1 MTDAERVASF
11 THDPFLVWDGPNVTN
26 RLAAFGQDGVEL
38 NESRMRMV
46 LDHIV
51 DAIITTNDRGV
62 IESVNSAAETM
73 FGLSSEQMI
82 GNLFST
88 LLAEPYRQQYERYFA
103 GYTQGSAA
111 AALGVNTQIR
121 GQRIPSGPF
130 PLICTVT
137 EMQFGNE
144 RKLIV
149 IAHDASSQQDQNKRS
164 A

>member
-1 MTDAERVASF
+1 
-11 THDPFLVWDGPNVTN
+11 
-26 RLAAFGQDGVEL
+26 
-38 NESRMRMV
+38 MRMV

-51 DAIITTNDRGV
+51 DAIITTNDTGV
-62 IESVNSAAETM
+62 VELVNSAAEAM
-73 FGLSSEQMI
+73 FGLSSKHMI
-82 GNLFST
+82 GNLFSN
-88 LLAEPYRQQYERYFA
+88 LLADPYRQQYDRYFTDYA
-103 GYTQGSAA
+103 QGSAA

-121 GQRIPSGPF
+121 GQRTNDGSF
-130 PLICTVT
+130 PLTCTLT